1 MQAVYRHRM
10 EQTSVASHSMA
21 VSSSM
26 NPLTFRTRCRISASS
41 RKSRTAPAQSEK
53 MPLTFSIPHRKNTP
67 RESAMTRMLHS
78 SHTMLE
84 MSLDRMSCAGVTGRV
99 CIR

>member
-1 MQAVYRHRM
+1 
-10 EQTSVASHSMA
+10 
-21 VSSSM
+21 
-26 NPLTFRTRCRISASS
+26 
-41 RKSRTAPAQSEK
+41 
-53 MPLTFSIPHRKNTP
+53 
-67 RESAMTRMLHS
+67 MTRILHS